1 MSLEAYDNELQKL
14 RAGGCK
20 PNMKLWKLRA
30 ADCVPALEKKQLA
43 DWAIT
48 KFNCYGEDEI
58 RPRKSTSYSVWIQP
72 SSEVPLCFRR
82 P

>member
-14 RAGGCK
+14 RARGCK
-20 PNMKLWKLRA
+20 PDMKLWKLRA

-48 KFNCYGEDEI
+48 TLNLYHDLEVHSSNF
-58 RPRKSTSYSVWIQP
+58 YSVWIQP
-72 SSEVPLCFRR
+72 SSEVPLCFLR

>member
-14 RAGGCK
+14 RARGCN
-20 PNMKLWKLRA
+20 PDMELWKLRA

-48 KFNCYGEDEI
+48 TFNRYQDLEV
-58 RPRKSTSYSVWIQP
+58 RSVWIQP
-72 SSEVPLCFRR
+72 TSEIPLCHLR

>member
-14 RAGGCK
+14 RAGGCE
-20 PNMKLWKLRA
+20 PDMKLWKLRA

-48 KFNCYGEDEI
+48 KFNLYHDLEV
-58 RPRKSTSYSVWIQP
+58 RSSNFYSVWIQP